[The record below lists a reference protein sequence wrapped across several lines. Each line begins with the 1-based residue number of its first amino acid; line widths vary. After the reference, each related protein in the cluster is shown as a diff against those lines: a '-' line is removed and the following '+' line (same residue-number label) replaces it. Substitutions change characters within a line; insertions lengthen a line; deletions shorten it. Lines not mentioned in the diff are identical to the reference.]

1 MFKKEIINILKTIT
15 GIKEKELNN
24 LIEIP
29 QNKQHG
35 DYSFPCYILA
45 KKLNKNP
52 NEIAKSLVSKIKSNH
67 IEKLQVIGA
76 YLNFFI
82 NKTLLTEKTIYEVLK
97 LKNKYG
103 STNLGK
109 GKKYLVEHTSVNPN
123 ASPHVGRARNA
134 LIGDAIVRILRFQN
148 YKIETHY
155 FVNDVGKQIAMLV
168 LASKSKKNIKFNDLL
183 GIYIKINK
191 ELEKDKQKEKKIFDL
206 LRELEQ
212 GNQQVRSK
220 FKKTVDICVKGQLKI
235 FKELGMNYDYI
246 DYESKYLWNRDTNF
260 ILKKLEKTKRLF
272 NDEHKRKVLDQKE
285 YKLAMKSPVLVL
297 TRANGTSLYPLRDIA
312 YTIEK
317 VRKTPNNLI
326 ILGEDQKLYFQQIK
340 AVLHLLKFPCPNV
353 IHYSFIL
360 LKEGK
365 MSTRKGNL
373 VLLEEFMEEARKKA
387 HEEIK
392 KRKNKITK
400 NLDKIIGYGA
410 LKFSILKIAPEKN
423 IVFEWEQA
431 LNFEGETSPYIQY
444 AHARICSIL
453 KKIKAPR
460 KVDLSNLYNQY
471 ELDLI
476 TLISNFPNVVNESV
490 KHLKPSLIANYLI
503 DISKSF
509 NSFYASVHVINA
521 EPHIRDARILLI
533 SAVRQV
539 LENGLSLLG
548 IEAPQEM

>member
-1 MFKKEIINILKTIT
+1 
-15 GIKEKELNN
+15 
-24 LIEIP
+24 
-29 QNKQHG
+29 
-35 DYSFPCYILA
+35 
-45 KKLNKNP
+45 
-52 NEIAKSLVSKIKSNH
+52 
-67 IEKLQVIGA
+67 
-76 YLNFFI
+76 
-82 NKTLLTEKTIYEVLK
+82 
-97 LKNKYG
+97 
-103 STNLGK
+103 
-109 GKKYLVEHTSVNPN
+109 
-123 ASPHVGRARNA
+123 
-134 LIGDAIVRILRFQN
+134 
-148 YKIETHY
+148 
-155 FVNDVGKQIAMLV
+155 
-168 LASKSKKNIKFNDLL
+168 
-183 GIYIKINK
+183 
-191 ELEKDKQKEKKIFDL
+191 
-206 LRELEQ
+206 
-212 GNQQVRSK
+212 
-220 FKKTVDICVKGQLKI
+220 
-235 FKELGMNYDYI
+235 MNYDYI

-476 TLISNFPNVVNESV
+476 TLN
-490 KHLKPSLIANYLI
+490 
-503 DISKSF
+503 SKQK
-509 NSFYASVHVINA
+509 N
-521 EPHIRDARILLI
+521 
-533 SAVRQV
+533 
-539 LENGLSLLG
+539 
-548 IEAPQEM
+548 